1 MKEQQTGKEWRIRLF
16 SSSPEN
22 AAIIINNLNMC
33 TVSRLDIEKTSLD
46 SMCVSRLSEILTTN
60 KTIKQ
65 LELNSCSFRGGI
77 KQISD
82 VLFTNTTL
90 EELILAEVIVTD
102 EDITH
107 LSKMLCS
114 NKTLKVL
121 EVSFCNITDNNV
133 RCICDGLSKNQ
144 TLTEL
149 NIGGNRQVTSVSTST
164 IAELIC
170 TNTSLTR
177 LYLDDISLNDDDIT
191 IICTSLIKNTTMQK
205 LHLSRKHEHF
215 CKKWDSYQ
223 VIKDRLVFW

>member
-22 AAIIINNLNMC
+22 AAVIIKNLNMC
-33 TVSRLDIEKTSLD
+33 TVWRLDIEKTSLD

-60 KTIKQ
+60 KTMKQ
-65 LELNSCSFRGGI
+65 LELNTCPFRGGI
-77 KQISD
+77 KQVSD

-90 EELILAEVIVTD
+90 EELVLHKVIVTD

-107 LSKMLCS
+107 LSKMLCN
-114 NKTLKVL
+114 NKTLKIL

-133 RCICDGLSKNQ
+133 QYICDGLSKNQ

-149 NIGGNRQVTSVSTST
+149 NIGCNHQVTSVSTST

-177 LYLDDISLNDDDIT
+177 LCLDDTSLNDDDIT
-191 IICTSLIKNTTMQK
+191 IICTSLTENTTLQK
-205 LHLSRKHEHF
+205 LHLSRQHKEH
-215 CKKWDSYQ
+215 CKKLDNYQ

>member
-1 MKEQQTGKEWRIRLF
+1 MKEQQTGNEWRVRLF
-16 SSSPEN
+16 SSSPKN

-46 SMCVSRLSEILTTN
+46 SMCVSTLSEILTTN

-107 LSKMLCS
+107 LSQMLCS

-133 RCICDGLSKNQ
+133 QCICDGLSKNQ

-149 NIGGNRQVTSVSTST
+149 NIGGNSQVTSVSTST

-177 LYLDDISLNDDDIT
+177 LYLDDTSLNDDDIT

-205 LHLSRKHEHF
+205 LHLSRKHEEF